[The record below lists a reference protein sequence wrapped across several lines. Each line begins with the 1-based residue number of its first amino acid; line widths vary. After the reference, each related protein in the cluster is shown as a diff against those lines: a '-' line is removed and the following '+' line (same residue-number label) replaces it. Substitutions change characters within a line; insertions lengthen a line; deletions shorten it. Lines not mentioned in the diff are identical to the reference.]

1 MSQAIGILE
10 LTSIAKGMELG
21 DAMLKSA
28 NVNLLVSKTICP
40 GKFLLMLGGDIGAI
54 QQAIETGAS
63 QAGEMLVDS
72 LVLANIHPSVLPAIS
87 GLNSV
92 DKRQAVGIVETWSV
106 AACISAADRAVKG
119 SNVTLVRV
127 HMAFGIGGKC
137 YMVVA
142 GDVSDVN
149 NAVTVASESAGEKGL
164 LVYRS
169 VIPRPHEA
177 TTDRMIQEYVPG
189 KQVTLAHLIANPGKD
204 LFKKLGLQDA
214 VSAIGILTITP
225 SEASIIACDIATK
238 SGAVEIGFLDRFT
251 GAVVLTGDVSAV
263 EYALKQVTRTLG
275 EMMQFTTCAIT
286 RT

>member
-92 DKRQAVGIVETWSV
+92 YKRQAVGIVETERCGLHQRRRS
-106 AACISAADRAVKG
+106 
-119 SNVTLVRV
+119 
-127 HMAFGIGGKC
+127 GGKRLKRHPG
-137 YMVVA
+137 A
-142 GDVSDVN
+142 G
-149 NAVTVASESAGEKGL
+149 AYGL
-164 LVYRS
+164 RH
-169 VIPRPHEA
+169 R
-177 TTDRMIQEYVPG
+177 R
-189 KQVTLAHLIANPGKD
+189 
-204 LFKKLGLQDA
+204 
-214 VSAIGILTITP
+214 
-225 SEASIIACDIATK
+225 
-238 SGAVEIGFLDRFT
+238 
-251 GAVVLTGDVSAV
+251 
-263 EYALKQVTRTLG
+263 
-275 EMMQFTTCAIT
+275 
-286 RT
+286 

>member
-1 MSQAIGILE
+1 G
-10 LTSIAKGMELG
+10 T
-21 DAMLKSA
+21 
-28 NVNLLVSKTICP
+28 
-40 GKFLLMLGGDIGAI
+40 
-54 QQAIETGAS
+54 S
-63 QAGEMLVDS
+63 QAGEMLVAS
-72 LVLANIHPSVLPAIS
+72 LVLANMHPSVLPAIS

-177 TTDRMIQEYVPG
+177 MWRQM
-189 KQVTLAHLIANPGKD
+189 
-204 LFKKLGLQDA
+204 
-214 VSAIGILTITP
+214 
-225 SEASIIACDIATK
+225 
-238 SGAVEIGFLDRFT
+238 VEG
-251 GAVVLTGDVSAV
+251 
-263 EYALKQVTRTLG
+263 
-275 EMMQFTTCAIT
+275 
-286 RT
+286 

>member
-54 QQAIETGAS
+54 QQAIETGTS

-149 NAVTVASESAGEKGL
+149 NAVTVASESAGEKGVAGL
-164 LVYRS
+164 PLGDSRARMK
-169 VIPRPHEA
+169 PCGDRWWRDNGKTT

-189 KQVTLAHLIANPGKD
+189 KQVTLAHPD
-204 LFKKLGLQDA
+204 
-214 VSAIGILTITP
+214 
-225 SEASIIACDIATK
+225 C
-238 SGAVEIGFLDRFT
+238 
-251 GAVVLTGDVSAV
+251 
-263 EYALKQVTRTLG
+263 
-275 EMMQFTTCAIT
+275 
-286 RT
+286 

>member
-28 NVNLLVSKTICP
+28 NVDLLVSKTICP
-40 GKFLLMLGGDIGAI
+40 GKFLLMLGGDIGAV
-54 QQAIETGAS
+54 QQAIETGTS

-72 LVLANIHPSVLPAIS
+72 
-87 GLNSV
+87 
-92 DKRQAVGIVETWSV
+92 
-106 AACISAADRAVKG
+106 
-119 SNVTLVRV
+119 LVRV

-177 TTDRMIQEYVPG
+177 MWRQM
-189 KQVTLAHLIANPGKD
+189 
-204 LFKKLGLQDA
+204 
-214 VSAIGILTITP
+214 
-225 SEASIIACDIATK
+225 
-238 SGAVEIGFLDRFT
+238 VEG
-251 GAVVLTGDVSAV
+251 
-263 EYALKQVTRTLG
+263 
-275 EMMQFTTCAIT
+275 
-286 RT
+286 